1 MNTARISVITLSY
14 HNLEYYAECLQ
25 SIIRQTYENIEW
37 ILCDDCS
44 SNFGEYEEKIWKLLK
59 EDSGNIQSIQI
70 HHNEKNLG
78 VVENYKQA
86 IDMATGEYI
95 FYLAID
101 DLFYDADVLSEV
113 VKYFQETGLEI
124 FGGYWE
130 YFYEDGR
137 KQVYPHTSV
146 VSLLRQGTVA
156 EIFQKFIR
164 IPMLVGAC
172 TPFKKQ
178 LVKDWGFVEKGYTH
192 LEDWPRY
199 VRLLENG
206 VRIGFLE
213 RGLVKYRDGGI
224 TTGILS
230 LPVDSSLAHDYK
242 KLLGKY
248 MQPPYSNLL
257 GAMKEKKY
265 VIAWGSS
272 GGFVNCH
279 KEWEELTGRKIDLL
293 VDKSQEKWGTFVEGL
308 EVFPTEK
315 IWELPKEDIFVLV
328 FSQTYYL
335 EIAQELESRG
345 LVEGQQFDILS
356 REVVV
361 WQRAAKL

>member
-1 MNTARISVITLSY
+1 MEAERISVITLSY
-14 HNLEYYAECLQ
+14 NNLEYYMECLQ
-25 SIIRQTYENIEW
+25 SIIQQTYENIEW

-44 SNFGEYEEKIWKLLK
+44 SNFDEYEGKIQKFLK
-59 EDSGNIQSIQI
+59 ENPGNIQNLQI
-70 HHNEKNLG
+70 HRNKKNLG
-78 VVENYKQA
+78 VIKNYEQA

-101 DLFYDADVLSEV
+101 DMFYDADVLSEV

-130 YFYEDGR
+130 RFYEDGR
-137 KQVYPHTSV
+137 KQIQPYPYEAELLKNGSV
-146 VSLLRQGTVA
+146 R

-164 IPMLVGAC
+164 IAIVVGAC
-172 TPFKKQ
+172 APFKKS
-178 LVKDWGFVEKGYTH
+178 LIREWGFVEEGYTH

-199 VRLLENG
+199 LKLLENG

-213 RGLVKYRDGGI
+213 RCLVKYRDGGI
-224 TTGILS
+224 TNSENMNPLLMQDFG
-230 LPVDSSLAHDYK
+230 

-257 GAMKEKKY
+257 QAMKEKKY
-265 VIAWGSS
+265 IIAWGSS

-293 VDKSQEKWGTFVEGL
+293 VDKSQEKWGTYVEGL

-315 IWELPKEDIFVLV
+315 IWELPKGDIFVLV

-361 WQRAAKL
+361 WQRSVRI